1 MNRYALIKKTTLSSI
16 AAFAWCAM
24 LPVSVLA
31 QAVST
36 PSVAATA
43 TEKKTEKK
51 EDVVN
56 LEAFKV
62 TGSHIAGAS
71 TFTTPTPV
79 TVVEQTN
86 LLAAAPSNLA
96 DGMKQLPAVIPTG
109 GGVTNSAGTGN
120 SSANF
125 LNLRALGYT
134 RTLTLI
140 DGRRFASSGPTG
152 QNDVNLIPQGLVSH
166 VDVVTGGA
174 SAAYGSDAVAG
185 VVNFVLNKEFT
196 GFKAD
201 VLVGQAQ
208 AGDNEEYKTL
218 LTWGADYLEGR
229 AHVVV
234 GAEFYDNKGVP
245 GDARELRRT
254 APNEIPDPAKAG
266 SFIRAADLRTPFTLG
281 GHIVTGAG
289 GTAANNALIR
299 GIKFGVGGVQ
309 SPYDYGK
316 NSGTVGNTS
325 GFQDGGDGFR
335 VSTGQE
341 IVRPLKRKTLFAHTD
356 IKIRDNITFFV
367 EGSMAQM
374 LMDQNNSPT
383 THTIT
388 GIKPTNAYLLQ
399 VAPNI
404 AAQMTSLGVTS
415 FSLNRLTMERGFTVT
430 HIDDRN
436 LRILSGFNGKIGG
449 WRWETSYQWGGN
461 TLLAPM
467 TNDLITSRMALA
479 ADAVLVGGNIICAS
493 AATNPDCVPFNPFG
507 IGAPS
512 KAALDYVMGTLQYK
526 NYTTQRVADASLNGE
541 LFNLP
546 AGPLSVATGAQW
558 RSMDSKTTQD
568 ALSAAGAYRLANTL
582 PFYGEYNIMEEFV
595 EAQAPVVKELPLVRK
610 LSANAAFRHT
620 NYSTSG
626 NANTWKF
633 GLIWQITGDL
643 RLRATRSR
651 DIRAPNLDELFQTG
665 SQNNTVINDT
675 FLPGG
680 TGKTYQGVPNITIG
694 NLDLKPERALTS
706 VLGLVYQPS
715 WLKGASMAV
724 DFYTSKISD
733 AIAAAGG
740 QNAVQQC
747 DLNPSS
753 PLCAFVTRGSNS
765 ADPRA
770 VIRTL
775 TSPVNLNSE
784 KLSGVD
790 IELSYQVPL
799 ASWVTGF
806 NPGKLNAR
814 ALVGYMDELTQIS
827 PLVPSVN
834 NAGNAQRSLPRVR
847 GTLTLNHSLNPVSTF
862 VQIRYSGA
870 MTWDK
875 TRVLGLTTDFNE
887 VPSAAYMDGQVTYR
901 TRIIGREVD
910 LYLNVQNILGKGM
923 VYSPKTGGATPLP
936 TDAGLY
942 DQVGRMF
949 RLGAK
954 TRF

>member
-1 MNRYALIKKTTLSSI
+1 MKTIDPVHRSAFRRIAPLALLATLGSV
-16 AAFAWCAM
+16 CAQT
-24 LPVSVLA
+24 A
-31 QAVST
+31 
-36 PSVAATA
+36 PSPTA
-43 TEKKTEKK
+43 TKPADDKSEVLK
-51 EDVVN
+51 
-56 LEAFKV
+56 LEAFSV
-62 TGSHIAGAS
+62 SGSHIKGAS
-71 TFTTPTPV
+71 TFTSPTPV
-79 TVVEQTN
+79 IVVEQVN

-96 DGMKQLPAVIPTG
+96 DGLKQLPAVIPTG

-125 LNLRALGYT
+125 LNLRALGST

-140 DGRRFASSGPTG
+140 DGRRFAPSGPTG
-152 QNDVNLIPQGLVSH
+152 QNDVNLVPQGMVSH

-174 SAAYGSDAVAG
+174 SAAYGSDAVGG

-201 VLVGQAQ
+201 VLVGRAQ

-218 LTWGADYLEGR
+218 LTWGADLLGGR
-229 AHVVV
+229 GHIVM
-234 GAEFYDNKGVP
+234 GAEYYDNTGVR

-254 APNEIPDPAKAG
+254 APNQIPNPAKAG
-266 SFIRAADLRTPFTLG
+266 SLIRAEDLRTPFTLG

-299 GIKFGVGGVQ
+299 GVKFGVGGVQ
-309 SPYDYGK
+309 SPYNYGR
-316 NSGTVGNTS
+316 NSSTIGTTA

-341 IVRPLKRKTLFAHTD
+341 IVRPLKRKTLFVHSD
-356 IKIRDNITFFV
+356 FKVRDNITFFV
-367 EGSMAQM
+367 QASAADM
-374 LMDQNNSPT
+374 LMDQHNSPT

-388 GIKPTNAYLLQ
+388 GIRPTNAFLQQ
-399 VAPNI
+399 VAPNL

-430 HIDDRN
+430 HIDNRN
-436 LRILSGFNGKIGG
+436 LRLLAGFKGKYGS
-449 WRWETSYQWGGN
+449 WRWEASYQWGSN
-461 TLLAPM
+461 NLLAPM
-467 TNDLITSRMALA
+467 TNNLIFSRMALA
-479 ADAVLVGGNIICAS
+479 ADAVLVNGTIICAS

-512 KAALDYVMGTLQYK
+512 KAALDYVMGRLQFK
-526 NYTTQRVADASLNGE
+526 NYTTQRVADADLSGD
-541 LFNLP
+541 LFNLS
-546 AGPLSVATGAQW
+546 AGPVSVATGAQW
-558 RSMDSKTTQD
+558 RSMDSRTTQD
-568 ALSAAGAYRLANTL
+568 ALSAAGAYRLANSR
-582 PFYGEYNIMEEFV
+582 PFYGEYNIIEEFA
-595 EAQAPVVKELPLVRK
+595 EAQAPLVKELPLVRK
-610 LSANAAFRHT
+610 LSANVAVRHT

-626 NANTWKF
+626 DVNTWKF
-633 GLIWQITGDL
+633 GLVWQVSGGL

-665 SQNNTVINDT
+665 VQNNIVVNDT

-680 TGKTYQGVPNITIG
+680 TGKTYQGVPNVTIG
-694 NLDLKPERALTS
+694 NLALKPERALTS
-706 VLGLVYQPS
+706 VVGLVYQPA
-715 WLKGASMAV
+715 WLNGASMAV
-724 DFYTSKISD
+724 DFYNTTITN

-747 DLNPSS
+747 ALNPNS
-753 PLCAFVTRGSNS
+753 PLCSFVTRGATS

-784 KLSGVD
+784 KLRGVD
-790 IELSYQVPL
+790 VELAYPVPL
-799 ASWVTGF
+799 ASWITSF
-806 NPGKLNAR
+806 NPGKLNTR
-814 ALVGYMDELTQIS
+814 AMFGYMDDNSQLS

-834 NAGNAQRSLPRVR
+834 NAGNATRSLPRAR
-847 GTLTLNHSLNPVSTF
+847 GTLTLNHSLNPISTF
-862 VQIRYSGA
+862 LQVRYTGR

-875 TRVLGLTTDFNE
+875 TRTLGVDTDFNA
-887 VPSAAYMDGQVTYR
+887 VPATTYLDGQLTYR
-901 TRIIGREVD
+901 TRIAGRDID
-910 LYLNVQNILGKGM
+910 LYLNVQNVLNKGL
-923 VYSPKTGGATPLP
+923 VYAPKPTGATPLP
-936 TDAGLY
+936 SDAGLF

-949 RLGAK
+949 RVGAK